1 MNKIFDLDI
10 RQNKTAKLRGD
21 KQSTTEHINNQD
33 KGAWKELY
41 NYLYSMKTIES
52 VLAAG

>member
-1 MNKIFDLDI
+1 MNNIFDLDI

-33 KGAWKELY
+33 KGVWKELF
-41 NYLYSMKTIES
+41 YLYSMKTIES